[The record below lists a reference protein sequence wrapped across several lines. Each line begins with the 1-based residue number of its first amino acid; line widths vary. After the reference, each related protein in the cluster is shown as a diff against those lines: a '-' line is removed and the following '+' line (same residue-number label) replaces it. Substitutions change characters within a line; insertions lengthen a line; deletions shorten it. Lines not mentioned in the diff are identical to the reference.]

1 MLNWT
6 DAQKQAFQSGIQK
19 YLTLTFSGGTVID
32 NEEIQT
38 ESMQLTQTICSE
50 TDLKYGL
57 CYASEFSVVV
67 FVTDE
72 IFTGQTVTVTL
83 TADSY
88 MMTLGTFIVDS
99 CALSDDRTY
108 RTIIAYDSLYSI
120 LQVDYA
126 QWIAENFT
134 FPTTLGAI
142 RTAFFTHIGI
152 TQESTTL
159 INDGM
164 TVMMMDTGSTVSG
177 SDILTSLGEI
187 NGVFGFID
195 YTGTFRWITIG
206 VSDTSLYPST
216 EIFPLG
222 AEYPTAGSYYYV
234 PDGEYVQGS
243 LTYAEG
249 AVDAPTR
256 IKYTGSDGGVYTY
269 GAEGVDY
276 EMSTNIFMNASTTAI
291 INGALQN
298 LYGKIAG
305 VSYVPTT
312 IRLVATPWL
321 EVGDSVFVKSRFGD
335 NLTFPI
341 LNRVLQGITGLTD
354 SFTATGTGKYSNSP
368 NGIEQKRIQAL
379 QYAYMAQY
387 SISITPS
394 NLNYSAT
401 PEATC
406 TLTAKV
412 FHAGN
417 ELTNLSGLNIVWS
430 DGVLGQTRT
439 GVPINATYTVT
450 LERM

>member
-6 DAQKQAFQSGIQK
+6 DAQKEAFQSGVQK
-19 YLTLTFSGGTVID
+19 YLTLTFSGGTVVD
-32 NEEIQT
+32 NDLIQT
-38 ESMQLTQTICSE
+38 ESMQITQTICGE
-50 TDLKYGL
+50 ENLKYGL
-57 CYASEFSVVV
+57 CYSTEFTIVV

-72 IFTGQTVTVTL
+72 SFEGQTVSVTM

-88 MMTLGTFIVDS
+88 TMDLGTFLITS
-99 CALSDDRTY
+99 CVLSDDRSY
-108 RTIIAYDSLYSI
+108 RTIIGYDSLYSI

-126 QWIAENFT
+126 QWIADTFT
-134 FPTTLGAI
+134 FPTTLGTF
-142 RTAFFTHIGI
+142 RNAFFNHIGI

-159 INDGM
+159 VNDNM

-177 SDILTSLGEI
+177 SDILTSMGEI

-195 YTGTFRWITIG
+195 YSGTFRWITLG
-206 VSDTSLYPST
+206 LSDTSLYPST
-216 EIFPLG
+216 EIYPL
-222 AEYPTAGSYYYV
+222 ATEYPTEGSYYYV
-234 PDGEYVQGS
+234 PDGEYAQGS
-243 LTYAEG
+243 LVYGEG

-276 EMSTNIFMNASTTAI
+276 EFSSNIFMNASTTLI
-291 INGALQN
+291 INGALEN
-298 LYGKIAG
+298 LYTKIAG
-305 VSYVPTT
+305 ISYVPTT
-312 IRLVATPWL
+312 VKLAATPWL
-321 EVGDSVFVKSRFGD
+321 EVGDAVFVRSRFGD

-341 LNRVLQGITGLTD
+341 LNRTLQGITGLTD
-354 SFTATGTGKYSNSP
+354 TFTATGTGKYSNSP
-368 NGIEQKRIQAL
+368 NGIEQKRLQAL

-439 GVPINATYTVT
+439 GVPINETYTVT